1 MSLIILF
8 YFMFSDRNKYLLFVF
23 LGVGFLVYSFQ
34 IYYSLPVSQASI
46 SQAADNGK
54 MLWQKNNCV
63 SCHQTY
69 GLGGYLGPDLTN
81 VYSKKGTIYISA
93 ILKAGTNIMPNLNL
107 TDMEIDD
114 LIAYLKEI
122 DQSGKADPRTFTIN
136 KNGTIQQ

>member
-1 MSLIILF
+1 
-8 YFMFSDRNKYLLFVF
+8 MFSDRNKYLLFVF
-23 LGVGFLVYSFQ
+23 FGVGFLVYSFQ
-34 IYYSLPVSQASI
+34 IYLSLPVPQASI
-46 SQAADNGK
+46 SKAADNGK
-54 MLWQKNNCV
+54 ILWQKKNCV

-69 GLGGYLGPDLTN
+69 GLGGYWGPDLTN

-93 ILKAGTNIMPNLNL
+93 ILKAGTNIMPNLSL

-122 DQSGKADPRTFTIN
+122 DESGKADPRTFTIN